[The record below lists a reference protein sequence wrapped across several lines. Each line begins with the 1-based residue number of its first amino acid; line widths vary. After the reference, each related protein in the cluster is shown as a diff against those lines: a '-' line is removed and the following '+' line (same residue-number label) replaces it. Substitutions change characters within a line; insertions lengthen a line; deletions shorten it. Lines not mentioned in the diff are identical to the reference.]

1 MTENTVDLKELM
13 MLAEV
18 RLRKYLRKRKFCLL
32 TDCQRQCGIGLRHGD
47 FCLIVSQ
54 LFGEKFLTM
63 EHTAKKALALKLVEA
78 NPQE

>member
-1 MTENTVDLKELM
+1 MIADTADLKEMM

-18 RLRKYLRKRKFCLL
+18 RLRKYLRKRKFGLF

-47 FCLIVSQ
+47 FSLIVSQ

-63 EHTAKKALALKLVEA
+63 EHTEKKALALRLVET
-78 NPQE
+78 NTQG